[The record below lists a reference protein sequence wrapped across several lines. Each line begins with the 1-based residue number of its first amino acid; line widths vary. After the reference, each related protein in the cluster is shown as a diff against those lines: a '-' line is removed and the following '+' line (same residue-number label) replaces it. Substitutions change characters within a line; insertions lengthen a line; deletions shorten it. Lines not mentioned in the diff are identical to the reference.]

1 MSNESTPPP
10 VFTGAE
16 LALADMLAAVID
28 ELIASDA
35 MTRDGFERTAAALRD
50 RYEGKRLRSSVAMV
64 EYLRRQ
70 VARPQGCDDLVRLQ
84 PFDYES
90 VKGSN

>member
-28 ELIASDA
+28 DLIASDA
-35 MTRDGFERTAAALRD
+35 MTRDGFEQTAAALRD
-50 RYEGKRLRSSVAMV
+50 RYENKRLRSSVAMI

-70 VARPQGCDDLVRLQ
+70 VTRPQGCDDLVRLQ
-84 PFDYES
+84 PFDCAN